1 MTVTSPDEGISDRR
15 KYGEAL
21 GKGRGLHTG
30 IPDYLPLK
38 KPQMLL
44 RKLKFTEI
52 RIRHFTLFKVLLPDD
67 ISDPTGRGITFSKK
81 AGI

>member
-1 MTVTSPDEGISDRR
+1 LE
-15 KYGEAL
+15 
-21 GKGRGLHTG
+21 
-30 IPDYLPLK
+30 LK

-67 ISDPTGRGITFSKK
+67 ISDPTGRGITFSRK